1 MIELL
6 LFLGGAAAGFVNTL
20 ASSGTAI
27 SLPIL
32 LFLGLPPH
40 VANATN
46 RLTVLAAACSSTLV
60 FARKRTIDW
69 RHVPHVV
76 LPIFIGSIIGALLAD
91 WVPDEGLRQF
101 IIFAVFLSL
110 VLALVGRRRM
120 LTATKAQ
127 LVRLGPIQIS
137 LLFLVGIWAGF
148 IVLDSY
154 TYLLIVLILGAGY
167 GLVQANALKVVA
179 GIAMTVASLFVFAG
193 HGEVDWKAGAI
204 MSLGSMTGAWL
215 GALIAANERSRV
227 WVFRVLI
234 VTIVG
239 ELIYMV
245 TTR

>member
-1 MIELL
+1 MTEVL

-32 LFLGLPPH
+32 LFLGFPPH

-46 RLTVLAAACSSTLV
+46 RLTVLAAACSSTLT
-60 FARKRTIDW
+60 FARKGTIDW

-76 LPIFIGSIIGALLAD
+76 LPIFVGSTVGALLEG
-91 WVPDEGLRQF
+91 WLPDEGLRQL
-101 IIFAVFLSL
+101 IVLAVFLAL
-110 VLALVGRRRM
+110 VLVLVGRRRM
-120 LTATKAQ
+120 LTSIEKQ
-127 LVRLGPIQIS
+127 LVRLGPVQIS
-137 LLFLVGIWAGF
+137 LLFLVGIWAGL

-154 TYLLIVLILGAGY
+154 TYLLIVLVLGAGY
-167 GLVQANALKVVA
+167 GLVRANALKAVA
-179 GIAMTVASLFVFAG
+179 GIAMTVASLLVFAQ

-215 GALIAANERSRV
+215 GALIASNERSRV

-234 VTIVG
+234 VTIVA

>member
-1 MIELL
+1 MTEVL

-46 RLTVLAAACSSTLV
+46 RLTVLAAACASTLT
-60 FARKRTIDW
+60 FSRKRTIDW

-76 LPIFIGSIIGALLAD
+76 LPIFVGSIIGALIAD
-91 WVPDEGLRQF
+91 WLPDEGLRQL
-101 IIFAVFLSL
+101 IVFAVFLAL

-120 LTATKAQ
+120 LKSTEKQ
-127 LVRLGPIQIS
+127 LVRLGPVQIS
-137 LLFLVGIWAGF
+137 LLFLVGIWAGI

-154 TYLLIVLILGAGY
+154 TYLLVVLVLGAGY

-179 GIAMTVASLFVFAG
+179 GIAMTVAALLVFSE
-193 HGEVDWKAGAI
+193 HGEVHWKFGII
-204 MSLGSMTGAWL
+204 MSLGSMTGGWL

-234 VTIVG
+234 VTIVV
-239 ELIYMV
+239 ELIHMV

>member
-1 MIELL
+1 MREVL
-6 LFLGGAAAGFVNTL
+6 LFLSGAAAGFVNTL

-46 RLTVLAAACSSTLV
+46 RLTVLAAACSSTLS

-69 RHVPHVV
+69 RHAPHVV

-91 WVPDEGLRQF
+91 WLPNKGLRVL
-101 IIFAVFLSL
+101 IVLAVFLSL

-120 LTATKAQ
+120 LKATQEQ
-127 LVRLGPIQIS
+127 LVRLGPAQIS
-137 LLFLVGIWAGF
+137 LLFLVGIWAGL

-154 TYLLIVLILGAGY
+154 TYLLVVLVLGAGY

-179 GIAMTVASLFVFAG
+179 GIAMTVAALFIFAE
-193 HGEVDWKAGAI
+193 HGEVDWKVGTI

-234 VTIVG
+234 VTIVA
-239 ELIYMV
+239 ELIHMV
-245 TTR
+245 TKT